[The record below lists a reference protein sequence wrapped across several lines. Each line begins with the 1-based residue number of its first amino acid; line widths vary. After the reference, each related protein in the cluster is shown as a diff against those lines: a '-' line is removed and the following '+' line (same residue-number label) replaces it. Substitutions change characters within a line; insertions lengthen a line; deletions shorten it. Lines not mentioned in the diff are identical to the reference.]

1 MSENLENLND
11 GYTYKEDSEILND
24 VSASQPLENE
34 VKEQKKVVIKKKKE
48 VKVVEEIIEIIHE
61 EPIEVVKH
69 VEITEKQ
76 IYINMVEENRPFIL
90 KFNGAVVFDSDVN
103 NILQLGFDDTYFRI
117 GLNEYSY
124 QGLNFRFKK

>member
-1 MSENLENLND
+1 
-11 GYTYKEDSEILND
+11 
-24 VSASQPLENE
+24 
-34 VKEQKKVVIKKKKE
+34 
-48 VKVVEEIIEIIHE
+48 
-61 EPIEVVKH
+61 
-69 VEITEKQ
+69 
-76 IYINMVEENRPFIL
+76 MVEENRPFIL

>member
-61 EPIEVVKH
+61 EPIEVVNH

>member
-61 EPIEVVKH
+61 
-69 VEITEKQ
+69 
-76 IYINMVEENRPFIL
+76 YI
-90 KFNGAVVFDSDVN
+90 
-103 NILQLGFDDTYFRI
+103 
-117 GLNEYSY
+117 
-124 QGLNFRFKK
+124 